1 MATETIPTTYDPL
14 RVEQRWY
21 QTWLQRGYFHA
32 PVDPQRRPFVIMMPL
47 PNITGDLHIGHALNN
62 TLQDVLIRW
71 RRMQGRNAMWMPG
84 TGHAGEDPL
93 RPGAGG
99 LPRVHLALEG
109 EVRRDHLRPVEA
121 DGGLLRLG
129 PRHLHHGSRLLQRGH
144 RGVPPPVSAGVHL
157 LRQADDQLVPAR
169 PDQRLRPGGGL
180 RAGPEHPLPR
190 ALPRRRRER
199 GGR

>member
-84 TGHAGEDPL
+84 TDQSCFFSHFLIGCLIRGRGVCYL
-93 RPGAGG
+93 
-99 LPRVHLALEG
+99 
-109 EVRRDHLRPVEA
+109 HLRRVAFLEFTW
-121 DGGLLRLG
+121 
-129 PRHLHHGSRLLQRGH
+129 
-144 RGVPPPVSAGVHL
+144 
-157 LRQADDQLVPAR
+157 
-169 PDQRLRPGGGL
+169 
-180 RAGPEHPLPR
+180 
-190 ALPRRRRER
+190 
-199 GGR
+199 